1 MRDKKKINFVSKR
14 TFPMNLIS
22 VGLPIFISILLLS
35 LTLFPISLMKAEA
48 IDPVSYLIEFS
59 SPSLIQQL
67 KDDAKMNGSFFC
79 SSIPN
84 LLENISMIQ
93 TNAINKINQ
102 IIGENLYDRNI
113 KLYKL
118 IFNGIWVSGLSET
131 YAKRIESLP
140 FVKQVEKDDLI
151 VQSTSSSPDSTTF
164 EEYDPWL
171 NTSSN
176 FSMDISQYSGNNISI
191 AFFDTGIDYTHT
203 NLASVFAGGYDFV
216 NNDMD
221 PFDDNGHGTH
231 VTGITAAQPFTTS
244 TGQQISGIAPN
255 ASVYAY
261 KVLNEQG
268 QGYTSWFLSAFEYA
282 MDPDQDGNI
291 NDRVDIISISA
302 GIPKG
307 SASDL
312 ISMAAKQAVDAGIT
326 VVAAAGN
333 DGPASNTISSP
344 AIVPE
349 VIAVGASIQNEMIA
363 PYSSRGISTQS
374 SIKPDI
380 IAPGHQIISTWPN
393 NQFHTLSGTSMATP
407 YVTGI
412 IACILEQNPS
422 LNPKQIK
429 SLLHAHAEP
438 LGYNVT
444 TEGYGLITTKKQYS
458 TQIPLNTTLSVD
470 ILKDKD
476 SVMIDLAINDLQSKA
491 NLSIFMYPFDQQKT
505 QDSLQVQQQ
514 VETKQNLIQIQTK
527 MLMRGFYVLQ
537 IEIIYNTTLTRLK
550 QIIYLQKNT
559 SDRNQSLISLPTMI
573 YESGE
578 FTCALINTD
587 QRRPN
592 ALFIFYVPFRTIQ
605 IQIGS
610 TVRFDAPTIPFS
622 KKETI
627 SGFIF
632 TVIPSFPPQI
642 EKNHI
647 QIVNLD
653 FD

>member
-1 MRDKKKINFVSKR
+1 MRDIKKINFVSKR
-14 TFPMNLIS
+14 NCPLNLIS
-22 VGLPIFISILLLS
+22 TVLTIFISFLLLS
-35 LTLFPISLMKAEA
+35 QTLFPISLMKAET
-48 IDPVSYLIEFS
+48 IEPNSYLIEFN

-67 KDDAKMNGSFFC
+67 KDDTKMNSSFFC

-93 TNAINKINQ
+93 TNTINKINQ

-118 IFNGIWVSGLSET
+118 IFNGLWVSDLPET

-151 VQSTSSSPDSTTF
+151 VHTTSSSPHSTTF
-164 EEYDPWL
+164 KQYNPEL

-176 FSMDISQYSGNNISI
+176 FSIDISQFSGNNISI

-203 NLASVFAGGYDFV
+203 NLASVYTGGYDFV
-216 NNDMD
+216 NNNED
-221 PFDDNGHGTH
+221 PFDDHGHGTH

-244 TGQQISGIAPN
+244 NGQQISGIAPN

-291 NDRVDIISISA
+291 SDRVDIISISA

-333 DGPASNTISSP
+333 DGPATNTISSP

-363 PYSSRGISTQS
+363 PYSSRGSPTQS

-393 NQFHTLSGTSMATP
+393 NQFHILSGTSMATP

-412 IACILEQNPS
+412 IACLLELNPS
-422 LNPKQIK
+422 LNPNQIK

-444 TEGYGLITTKKQYS
+444 TEGYGLISTEKQYS
-458 TQIPLNTTLSVD
+458 TQVPLETNLSIH
-470 ILKDKD
+470 ILKDED
-476 SVMIDLAINDLQSKA
+476 SLLIDLAINNLQSKA

-505 QDSLQVQQQ
+505 QDSLQRQQQ
-514 VETKQNLIQIQTK
+514 VETKHNLIQIQTK
-527 MLMRGFYVLQ
+527 MLLIGCYVLQ
-537 IEIIYNTTLTRLK
+537 IEIIHNATLTRLRRL
-550 QIIYLQKNT
+550 IYLQKNT
-559 SDRNQSLISLPTMI
+559 SDCNQSCVLLPNMI
-573 YESGE
+573 YESEE

-587 QRRPN
+587 QLRPN
-592 ALFIFYVPFRTIQ
+592 AFFIFYVPLQTIQ
-605 IQIGS
+605 IRIGS
-610 TVRFDAPTIPFS
+610 TVRFNAPTIPFS

-627 SGFIF
+627 SGTIL